1 MPQVSRGGGSQ
12 AAQSALKMPG
22 EPDPGELFGTASGI
36 GSRIAARVVVLL
48 TDGDTIAQSSAVLA
62 QDLLDA
68 LGHLP

>member
-1 MPQVSRGGGSQ
+1 
-12 AAQSALKMPG
+12 MPG